1 MKSRRAW
8 NFQQSQKWELGG
20 WWKNTPTHTHR
31 TPTHSRMQRT
41 ESALHRVLIPSTF
54 HLFLFCLRRKD
65 FYRSAKQSAVADLC
79 TLSHLSV
86 VHSWANIPTDFM
98 HTEVVSPKVPSQ
110 KIGVEG
116 INQRDGQKQC
126 SVLWLHS
133 FTILTW
139 AAMLST
145 IGNVW
150 MVTLL
155 RDNLYSSGDP
165 VLSRWPDE
173 YLAFNRRG
181 RGREMAKDKLTQ
193 AEWPFVGPLLSSSGQ
208 QLFKGNWHE

>member
-1 MKSRRAW
+1 MKLSTVPEVRV
-8 NFQQSQKWELGG
+8 WEADER
-20 WWKNTPTHTHR
+20 THAHTHR
-31 TPTHSRMQRT
+31 TPTHSRMQRP

-54 HLFLFCLRRKD
+54 HLFAAFIVLSQEKRF
-65 FYRSAKQSAVADLC
+65 RSAKQSAVVDLWP
-79 TLSHLSV
+79 LSHLCA
-86 VHSWANIPTDFM
+86 VHSWTNIRTYFM
-98 HTEVVSPKVPSQ
+98 HTEVVSPKVRWQ

-133 FTILTW
+133 FTILNW

-150 MVTLL
+150 LVTLL
-155 RDNLYSSGDP
+155 WDNLYSSGDP

-173 YLAFNRRG
+173 YSAFNRRG
-181 RGREMAKDKLTQ
+181 RGREIAKEKLTQ

>member
-1 MKSRRAW
+1 
-8 NFQQSQKWELGG
+8 
-20 WWKNTPTHTHR
+20 
-31 TPTHSRMQRT
+31 MQRT

-54 HLFLFCLRRKD
+54 HLFLFCLKRKD
-65 FYRSAKQSAVADLC
+65 FYRSAKQSAVADLWP
-79 TLSHLSV
+79 LSHLSA
-86 VHSWANIPTDFM
+86 VHSWANIRTYFM
-98 HTEVVSPKVPSQ
+98 HTEVVSPKVRWQ

-139 AAMLST
+139 ATMLST

-150 MVTLL
+150 LVTLL
-155 RDNLYSSGDP
+155 WDNLYFSGDP

-173 YLAFNRRG
+173 YSAFNRRG
-181 RGREMAKDKLTQ
+181 RGRETSERKTHSGWRTLRRTASVL
-193 AEWPFVGPLLSSSGQ
+193 EWTTTV
-208 QLFKGNWHE
+208 HR